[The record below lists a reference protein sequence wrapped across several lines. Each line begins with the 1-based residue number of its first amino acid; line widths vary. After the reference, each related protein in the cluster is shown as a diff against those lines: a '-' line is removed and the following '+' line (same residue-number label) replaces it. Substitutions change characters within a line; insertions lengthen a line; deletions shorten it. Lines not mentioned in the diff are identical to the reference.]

1 MRPCRTLAVIVGAVM
16 TVMMRVLVT
25 MTVLVHKVMA
35 MVMCVVVSML
45 VTVVVM
51 MMVMPV
57 RIRILERRLTTAT
70 AADGTHYSTSSSLTF
85 ISSPPTTCS

>member
-1 MRPCRTLAVIVGAVM
+1 MRSYRPLTVVVGA
-16 TVMMRVLVT
+16 LVAVVVR
-25 MTVLVHKVMA
+25 MVVRMVVSVA
-35 MVMCVVVSML
+35 MVMRMVVTML

-51 MMVMPV
+51 MMVMLV
-57 RIRILERRLTTAT
+57 RICVLERRLTTAT